1 MQQRVRTGNPWGET
15 IGYSRAVRRGPFI
28 FVAGTTATGADG
40 QSLAPGDPAAQMRIA
55 LQRIE
60 AALRELGATLHD
72 VVDTKIYLV
81 DIDHWREVGC
91 VHGEVFAEVK
101 PAATMV
107 AVTRLI
113 DPGMLVE
120 VSAIALLE

>member
-1 MQQRVRTGNPWGET
+1 MQRVDTGNPWGET

-40 QSLAPGDPAAQMRIA
+40 RPLAPGDPAAQMRIA
-55 LQRIE
+55 LERIG
-60 AALRELGATLHD
+60 AALRELGATLND

-81 DIDHWREVGC
+81 DIDHWREVGR
-91 VHGEVFAEVK
+91 VHGEVFGHVK